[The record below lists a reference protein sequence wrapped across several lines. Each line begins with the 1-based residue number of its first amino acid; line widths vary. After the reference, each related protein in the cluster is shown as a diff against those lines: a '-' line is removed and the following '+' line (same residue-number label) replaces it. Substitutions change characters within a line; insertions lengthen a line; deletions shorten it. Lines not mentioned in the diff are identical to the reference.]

1 MLDYSQYGV
10 EFLTIAFAHLIAVT
24 SPGPDFAIVMKYS
37 INYGKRIALLTSL
50 GVGSAIFLHVTYAL
64 AGIGLVISTT
74 PWLYNLLIIVAS
86 SFLLYLGFGAIRSQP
101 VSEQKIKDSS
111 PVRSISS
118 KKAFLMGFLTNGINP
133 KATLFFLALFTVVV
147 DINTPLVIKG
157 LYGLYM
163 AIATAIWFCFLSL
176 ILTHKRVQ
184 HFFQANAY
192 LFDRVMGV
200 VMIGLALNILV
211 NEFLL

>member
-1 MLDYSQYGV
+1 LDYSQYTA

-37 INYGKRIALLTSL
+37 ISYGKRIALITSL
-50 GVGSAIFLHVTYAL
+50 GIGMAIFLHVTYAL

-74 PWLYNLLIIVAS
+74 PWLYNALIIVAS
-86 SFLLYLGFGAIRSQP
+86 GFLLYLGFGAIRSQP
-101 VSEQKIKDSS
+101 VTEQEIKENAQ
-111 PVRSISS
+111 VKTIST
-118 KKAFLMGFLTNGINP
+118 KKAFLMGFFTNGINP

-157 LYGLYM
+157 FYGLYM

-176 ILTHKRVQ
+176 ILTHKSVQ
-184 HFFQANAY
+184 RFFQTNAY
-192 LFDRVMGV
+192 IFDRVMGT
-200 VMIGLALNILV
+200 VMIGLALNILFS
-211 NEFLL
+211 EFLL